1 MARLL
6 TSLKIGNLELKNRLV
21 MPPMATSRAGLHG
34 EITTPLLQYYDE
46 KTRDGYF
53 GMIITE
59 HSFISADGKASFH
72 QISSA
77 DNSMVSGLR
86 QLSDVIHN
94 NGCPV
99 ILQLNHAGS
108 GTKEEVIGSQPIA
121 PSAVINPSKSDLKLP
136 CELKCDDIQRIISD
150 FTSAALRGKQAGFDG
165 VEIHSCHGYLLNQFL
180 SPLTNKRNDKYGGN
194 IKGRILIHLEVLR
207 AIRNV
212 VGNNFPILFRLG
224 ATDNMD
230 GGLSLDDCITVAK
243 ELEKE
248 SADMLDISGGMC
260 RYTVPDLEKAGYFIK
275 QAKAV
280 KDAVSIPVIVTGGI
294 RTLEQAESLLKN
306 NVSDLI
312 GIGRPVFNDS
322 NWVKQAMN
330 NIDFETD
337 THSMSRPMSL
347 RQNQLTAD

>member
-6 TSLKIGNLELKNRLV
+6 TPLKIKNLELKNRLI

-34 EITTPLLQYYDE
+34 EITSPLLQYYDE

-53 GMIITE
+53 GMVITE
-59 HSFISADGKASFH
+59 HSFISTDGKTSFH

-77 DNSMVSGLR
+77 DNSMLSGLR
-86 QLSDVIHN
+86 QLSDIIHN
-94 NGCPV
+94 NRCPV

-108 GTKEEVIGSQPIA
+108 GTKMDIIGSQPIA
-121 PSAVINPSKSDLKLP
+121 PSAVINPSKSNLELP
-136 CELKCDDIQRIISD
+136 CELKCDDIQRIINN
-150 FTSAALRGKQAGFDG
+150 FASAALRGKQAGFDG

-180 SPLTNKRNDKYGGN
+180 SPLTNRRTDKYGGN

-207 AIRNV
+207 AVRNA

-248 SADMLDISGGMC
+248 GTDMLDISGGMC
-260 RYTVPDLEKAGYFIK
+260 RYTVPDSEKAGYFIK

-280 KDAVSIPVIVTGGI
+280 KNAVSIPVLVTGGI
-294 RTLEQAESLLKN
+294 RTLEEAELLLKN
-306 NVSDLI
+306 NVADLI
-312 GIGRPVFNDS
+312 GIGRPVFNNS
-322 NWVKQAMN
+322 NWIKYAIN
-330 NIDFETD
+330 NFDFEAIKD
-337 THSMSRPMSL
+337 HP
-347 RQNQLTAD
+347 RQI

>member
-1 MARLL
+1 MSRLF
-6 TSLKIGNLELKNRLV
+6 TPLKIGNLELKNRLV
-21 MPPMATSRAGLHG
+21 LPPMASSRAGLNG
-34 EITTPLLQYYDE
+34 EITAPLLQFYDE

-53 GMIITE
+53 GVVITE
-59 HSFISADGKASFH
+59 HSFISENGKTNFH

-77 DNSMVSGLR
+77 DNSMILGLR
-86 QLSDVIHN
+86 QISDVIHH

-108 GTKEEVIGSQPIA
+108 GTKETIIGSQPIA
-121 PSAVINPSKSDLKLP
+121 PSAVINPSKLDLELP
-136 CELKCDDIQRIISD
+136 CELKYGDIQKIISD
-150 FTSAALRGKQAGFDG
+150 FTSAALRAKQAGFDG

-194 IKGRILIHLEVLR
+194 IKGRMLIHLQVLR

-224 ATDNMD
+224 ATDNTD

-248 SADMLDISGGMC
+248 GADILDISGGMC
-260 RYTVPDLEKAGYFIK
+260 RYTAPDLEKTGYFIK

-280 KDAVSIPVIVTGGI
+280 KEAVSIPVIVTGGI
-294 RTLEQAESLLKN
+294 RTLEQAESLLN
-306 NVSDLI
+306 SSVSDLI
-312 GIGRPVFNDS
+312 GIGRPVFKDS
-322 NWVKQAMN
+322 NWMKHAMDN
-330 NIDFETD
+330 FGFETD
-337 THSMSRPMSL
+337 YP
-347 RQNQLTAD
+347 RQI

>member
-6 TSLKIGNLELKNRLV
+6 TPLKMGNLQLKNRLV
-21 MPPMATSRAGLHG
+21 MPPMATSKAGLSG
-34 EITTPLLQYYDE
+34 EITSLLLRYYDE
-46 KTRDGYF
+46 KTRDGCF
-53 GMIITE
+53 GMVITE
-59 HSFISADGKASFH
+59 HSFISADGKASLH

-77 DNSMVSGLR
+77 DDSMISGLR
-86 QLSDVIHN
+86 QLSDVIHD
-94 NGCPV
+94 NGSSA

-108 GTKEEVIGSQPIA
+108 GTKEAVIGSNPIA
-121 PSAVINPSKSDLKLP
+121 PSAAINPSKPDLELP
-136 CELKCDDIQRIISD
+136 CELKGDDIQRILSD

-194 IKGRILIHLEVLR
+194 IKGRILVHLEVLR
-207 AIRNV
+207 SVRNV

-230 GGLSLDDCITVAK
+230 GGLSLEDCITVAK

-248 SADMLDISGGMC
+248 GADMLDISGGMC
-260 RYTVPDLEKAGYFIK
+260 RYTVPDIEKTGYFIK

-294 RTLEQAESLLKN
+294 RTLEQAELLLKS

-312 GIGRPVFNDS
+312 GIGRPIFNDS
-322 NWVKQAMN
+322 NWIKHAMN
-330 NIDFETD
+330 NFNSETD
-337 THSMSRPMSL
+337 CP
-347 RQNQLTAD
+347 RQI